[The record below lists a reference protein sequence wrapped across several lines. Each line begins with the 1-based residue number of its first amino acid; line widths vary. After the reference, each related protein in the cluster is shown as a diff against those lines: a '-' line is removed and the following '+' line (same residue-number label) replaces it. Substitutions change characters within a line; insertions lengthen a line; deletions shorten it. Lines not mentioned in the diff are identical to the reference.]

1 MGFQNEG
8 SPRINWVASYPKS
21 GNTWVR
27 LFAAAWGK
35 GSEAGLDRLVR
46 FDDISEFDFQSV
58 CPIPVGKLT
67 PDAEAMLRPAA
78 MLVLS
83 RKIDGPVLVKSH
95 HACMDINGM
104 HLWMPQWTGKV
115 VNPIR
120 DPRDVACSAKH
131 HFGFD
136 SYEQTAQF
144 MNRRDANIGGD
155 GKLHHFLGTWDD
167 HVGSW
172 LRNENLDVH
181 PIRYRDLK
189 ADPEGE
195 FTGILQFLGFED
207 IDPDRVEFAVKAVSF
222 DHMQSFEEEHG
233 FPETSQHQERFF
245 RKGEVG
251 GWKDELPPEVA
262 TIIEENH
269 AEMMEHL
276 GFFEGTE
283 WDRSEEV
290 PELRDRDTTA
300 TLPLNGEADAE
311 AGENR
316 PENEMPEN
324 GHADHTEEENEPD
337 ADAEPNS

>member
-8 SPRINWVASYPKS
+8 SPRINWVSSYPKS

-27 LFAAAWGK
+27 LFAAAFGK
-35 GSEAGLDRLVR
+35 GAENGLDRFVR

-115 VNPIR
+115 INPIR
-120 DPRDVACSAKH
+120 DPRDVCCSAKH

-136 SYEQTAQF
+136 TYAETASF

-155 GKLHHFLGTWDD
+155 AKLHHFLGAWDD

-172 LRNENLDVH
+172 IRNDNLDVH
-181 PIRYRDLK
+181 TIRYRDLW
-189 ADPEGE
+189 DSPIEG
-195 FTGILQFLGFED
+195 FTRILEFLGFED
-207 IDPDRVEFAVKAVSF
+207 IPEDRVEFAVKAVSF
-222 DHMQSFEEEHG
+222 ERMKEFEEEHG
-233 FPETSQHQERFF
+233 FPETSQHQDKFF
-245 RKGEVG
+245 RKGGYG
-251 GWKDELPPEVA
+251 GWREELPTEVA
-262 TIIEENH
+262 EKIEGDH
-269 AEMMEHL
+269 GEMMEYL

-283 WDRSEEV
+283 WDPEEEP
-290 PELRDRDTTA
+290 PELRDREETETRLDQMQHRDEEGEA
-300 TLPLNGEADAE
+300 QLAEAQGNGEPD
-311 AGENR
+311 
-316 PENEMPEN
+316 
-324 GHADHTEEENEPD
+324 EEEKEKI
-337 ADAEPNS
+337 AQ

>member
-1 MGFQNEG
+1 MAFQNEG
-8 SPRINWVASYPKS
+8 SPRINWVTSYPKS
-21 GNTWVR
+21 GNTWIR
-27 LFAAAWGK
+27 LFAAAFGK
-35 GSEAGLDRLVR
+35 GAEKGLDRLVR

-120 DPRDVACSAKH
+120 DPRDVCCSATD

-136 SYEQTAQF
+136 SYMDSAEF
-144 MNRRDANIGGD
+144 MNRRDANIGGN

-172 LRNENLDVH
+172 LRNKNLDVH

-189 ADPEGE
+189 TDPVVE
-195 FTGILQFLGFED
+195 FTRILEFLD
-207 IDPDRVEFAVKAVSF
+207 IADIPQDRVEFAVEAVDF
-222 DHMQSFEEEHG
+222 DHMQEVEDEHG
-233 FPETSQHQERFF
+233 FPETSPHQDRFF
-245 RKGEVG
+245 RKGQVG
-251 GWKDELPPEVA
+251 GWEEELPAEVA
-262 TIIEENH
+262 QKIEADH
-269 AEMMEHL
+269 GEMMDHL
-276 GFFEGTE
+276 GFFEGSE
-283 WDRSEEV
+283 WDREEE
-290 PELRDRDTTA
+290 PPSIRPRDETETIH
-300 TLPLNGEADAE
+300 LNGQ
-311 AGENR
+311 
-316 PENEMPEN
+316 
-324 GHADHTEEENEPD
+324 EEEDPHL
-337 ADAEPNS
+337 ATQS